1 MRPEIIVL
9 GCSHKKLWIVLRI
22 SAKFYVQNLWT
33 SFILSQW
40 WGSQQQKI
48 LLITDSGTTDTTR
61 EALRYQ
67 QGAKGSYPASH
78 FCNSFGTKNFAKASG
93 CSKAWKHGRA
103 DPHTSLVTFQA
114 VLRFSGEWWLRK
126 QVQQQQVCEW
136 GLVKD
141 YMLGVSGITNSNS
154 SPKSSALNNQADRS
168 VTQIH
173 LYRKQW
179 AVWKLVDVQMFLK

>member
-9 GCSHKKLWIVLRI
+9 DCSHKKLWIVLRI

-48 LLITDSGTTDTTR
+48 LLITDNGTTDTTR

-78 FCNSFGTKNFAKASG
+78 FCNSFGTKNLAKASG

-114 VLRFSGEWWLRK
+114 VLRFS
-126 QVQQQQVCEW
+126 V
-136 GLVKD
+136 
-141 YMLGVSGITNSNS
+141 
-154 SPKSSALNNQADRS
+154 
-168 VTQIH
+168 
-173 LYRKQW
+173 LYRGMVTKETSSGTTSLW
-179 AVWKLVDVQMFLK
+179 VRSGKRLHVGSFWHYE